1 MSAFETS
8 SVARASFLQ
17 EETFHSLLT
26 LERRRAERSRKP
38 FVLMVLEVDA
48 SLEANVADRI
58 LSQVTSVLL
67 KSTRET
73 DLIGWYKNGAS
84 LGVIFTEISLEY
96 ATPITEILRS
106 KVVNALQNDLSTKI
120 TSKLAVTV
128 HLFPENRDRDGATTV
143 ADSRLYPDLQSRD
156 TKKYLPQ
163 TVKRVIDIVG
173 SGVLLLFL
181 SPLLAAIALAIKLT
195 SKGPV
200 LFRQDRLGQFGAP
213 FKCLKFRTMAQNND
227 PRIHQEYIRRFIVGQ
242 SSTEETDPGKPVVY
256 KLTNDPRVTK
266 IGRLERFE
274 RGNVACWSSATCAL

>member
-1 MSAFETS
+1 MGNSYLRTPTLWEQGARSLKGQKAMSAFETS

-73 DLIGWYKNGAS
+73 ALIGWYKNGAS
-84 LGVIFTEISLEY
+84 LDG
-96 ATPITEILRS
+96 
-106 KVVNALQNDLSTKI
+106 
-120 TSKLAVTV
+120 
-128 HLFPENRDRDGATTV
+128 DGATTV
-143 ADSRLYPDLQSRD
+143 AGSRLYPARQSRD

-266 IGRLERFE
+266 IGRFLRKTSLDEFP
-274 RGNVACWSSATCAL
+274 